1 MVGGRRGQGERQSG
15 VCHRR
20 VCNRMTSVAL
30 VLADQVSRA
39 DRDTDPGQ
47 PTILGPL
54 ARRVSSFNPLESLDL
69 SCVNKAGRESI
80 LDSRKPDI

>member
-1 MVGGRRGQGERQSG
+1 MSARAVFATAAY
-15 VCHRR
+15 VT
-20 VCNRMTSVAL
+20 VTSIVAL

-54 ARRVSSFNPLESLDL
+54 ARRVSSFKSEAL
-69 SCVNKAGRESI
+69 CA
-80 LDSRKPDI
+80 